1 MRRHATILLTLL
13 AAGCAL
19 RPVQPPD
26 KPETKIEAV
35 ERRTKAARPA
45 YNLAGYP
52 PPVREGYID
61 GCESAKRSEF
71 ARKDGRRMAEDK
83 SYAMGWHDGFS
94 ICGTKKTKK

>member
-1 MRRHATILLTLL
+1 MRRHTLILLTLL
-13 AAGCAL
+13 AAGCAV

-26 KPETKIEAV
+26 KPETRTQAA

-61 GCESAKRSEF
+61 GCESAKRTEF
-71 ARKDGRRMAEDK
+71 ARKDNRRMGEDK
-83 SYAMGWHDGFS
+83 SYAMGWNDGFS
-94 ICGTKKTKK
+94 ICGKKK